1 VICTG
6 FTYDAPIR
14 QDGVYYVNDRKKGM
28 INFYNQVQS
37 AKNIA
42 VVGGGIV
49 GVELAGELAC
59 LPNAS
64 EKKISLIVRQDR
76 LLK

>member
-1 VICTG
+1 M
-6 FTYDAPIR
+6 YDAPVK
-14 QDGVYYVNDRKKGM
+14 QDGVLTLVDRKKGLRA
-28 INFYNQVQS
+28 FYDQVQT

-49 GVELAGELAC
+49 GVELAGELAF

-64 EKKISLIVRQDR
+64 EKKIHLIVRGDKI
-76 LLK
+76 LK